1 MLDSITR
8 EDFHIVASTKWNRN
22 DYFSF
27 TTTQRRNYSGLD
39 SQDFSCLGNF
49 FINFTKCRGTRMCHG
64 RTVERMSRGKK
75 AFLVYFL

>member
-27 TTTQRRNYSGLD
+27 TTAECRDNSGLY
-39 SQDFSCLGNF
+39 S
-49 FINFTKCRGTRMCHG
+49 
-64 RTVERMSRGKK
+64 
-75 AFLVYFL
+75 